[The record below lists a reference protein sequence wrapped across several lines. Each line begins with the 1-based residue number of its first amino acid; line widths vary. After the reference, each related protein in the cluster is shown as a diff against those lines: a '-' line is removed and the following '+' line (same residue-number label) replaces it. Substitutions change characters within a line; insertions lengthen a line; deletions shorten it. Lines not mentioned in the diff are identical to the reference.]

1 MLQRH
6 ALVTSCMRVH
16 APCQAVDRPSCQ
28 NAADIAEQGGFPRP
42 VICKVHMRPPRS
54 EVETSS
60 QSLASYPIFSRA
72 PYATKVR
79 CMGRAACLSGGCASP
94 HSEGIM
100 SCRVLRAIASH
111 DSIGRLVLYQFLR
124 CDLSCCYST
133 SAMLCERHLVAKS
146 ESRATRAEKE
156 MNIAQSFHLAYKLT
170 IYTWFI
176 SPH

>member
-60 QSLASYPIFSRA
+60 QSLASYPNILESSICNQSSLHGPSGLLERWLRFTSLGRHHVVSCPPSYSFLRFDWTPGALSVPALRPVVLLFDQRNAVRA
-72 PYATKVR
+72 PP
-79 CMGRAACLSGGCASP
+79 GGQ
-94 HSEGIM
+94 I
-100 SCRVLRAIASH
+100 RVTGDALR
-111 DSIGRLVLYQFLR
+111 
-124 CDLSCCYST
+124 
-133 SAMLCERHLVAKS
+133 E
-146 ESRATRAEKE
+146 
-156 MNIAQSFHLAYKLT
+156 
-170 IYTWFI
+170 
-176 SPH
+176 

>member
-1 MLQRH
+1 
-6 ALVTSCMRVH
+6 
-16 APCQAVDRPSCQ
+16 
-28 NAADIAEQGGFPRP
+28 
-42 VICKVHMRPPRS
+42 
-54 EVETSS
+54 
-60 QSLASYPIFSRA
+60 
-72 PYATKVR
+72 
-79 CMGRAACLSGGCASP
+79 
-94 HSEGIM
+94 M
-100 SCRVLRAIASH
+100 SCRVLQAIASY

-146 ESRATRAEKE
+146 ESRATRSENE